1 MHQSQAAGLKITQL
15 EHGKGANQKMRHANR
30 SHSGLIRNLCLALPL
45 VASLTM
51 PAIARAAEKITFRF
65 PPIEQSL
72 QVNELRE
79 FADTGKQSS
88 TIKTVLQQTNL
99 DPNEMQEV
107 LATELDL
114 NEHGVSL
121 RLAERLLNTYVIE
134 LVLKDVG
141 RVFHPP
147 RVDTATVQALR
158 GAIVTSLADDNKI
171 SLIEFLEQ
179 YPTVLQ
185 IEGGEIDNIF
195 NRIFDDIQDLE
206 EPLTDLFES
215 WQE

>member
-1 MHQSQAAGLKITQL
+1 MNQS
-15 EHGKGANQKMRHANR
+15 NR
-30 SHSGLIRNLCLALPL
+30 SLSGLLRNCLFVMPL
-45 VASLTM
+45 VAGLTM
-51 PAIARAAEKITFRF
+51 PSIAKAADKITFRF
-65 PPIEQSL
+65 PPIEQSI
-72 QVNELRE
+72 QVDELRE

-88 TIKTVLQQTNL
+88 TLKTVLNQTDL
-99 DPNEMQEV
+99 DPDEIQEM

-121 RLAERLLNTYVIE
+121 RVAERLLNTYVME

-185 IEGGEIDNIF
+185 IEGGEIDAIF

-206 EPLTDLFES
+206 QPLTELFES